1 MTTLPAFN
9 RSFLYPRNWI
19 TWLGIGVLYLLVL
32 LPYPLL
38 YALGTR
44 LGRIAMRF
52 MHYRKTIARRNL
64 QLCFPEMSEME
75 REILLQQNFES
86 VGMGLIETGIAWF
99 WPDWRIKP
107 WISVRGL
114 EHIADARAENKGI
127 LLIGMH
133 FLTLE
138 LGARIFGMYN
148 PGIGVYRP
156 NNKPLLDWLQTWGRM
171 RSNKSMLDRSN
182 IKGMIRALKNG
193 DIIWYAPDHDYGP
206 KSSVFAPL
214 FAVPQVATTIGTYI
228 LVKIAKPAVIPFM
241 PRRLPQ
247 GRGYELLILS
257 NERNMPLDS
266 EIAVASYINKIVEQA
281 ILLAPDQYMW
291 LHRRFKTRPPG
302 APSLY
307 H

>member
-1 MTTLPAFN
+1 MTTLPVFN
-9 RSFLYPRNWI
+9 RSLLHPCYWL
-19 TWLGIGVLYLLVL
+19 TWLGIGALYLLVL

-44 LGRIAMRF
+44 LGRLAMRF
-52 MHYRKTIARRNL
+52 MRHREAIARRNL
-64 QLCFPEMSEME
+64 QLCFPAMPEAE
-75 REILLQQNFES
+75 REALLRQNFES

-99 WPDWRIKP
+99 WPDWRIKR
-107 WISVRGL
+107 WISVSGL
-114 EHIADARAENKGI
+114 EHIVGARAANKGV

-148 PGIGVYRP
+148 PGIGVYRS
-156 NNKPLLDWLQTWGRM
+156 NDNPLLDWLQTWGRM
-171 RSNKSMLDRSN
+171 RSNKSMLDRSD
-182 IKGMIRALKNG
+182 IKGIIRALKNG

-214 FAVPQVATTIGTYI
+214 FAVPQAATTTGTY
-228 LVKIAKPAVIPFM
+228 LLAKKAKPAVIPFM

-247 GRGYELLILS
+247 GRGYELLILPD
-257 NERNMPLDS
+257 ERDMPLDS
-266 EIAVASYINKIVEQA
+266 DIAAVSYMNKVVEQA
-281 ILLAPDQYMW
+281 ILRAPDQYMW

-302 APSLY
+302 EPSLY
-307 H
+307 R

>member
-1 MTTLPAFN
+1 MTTLPVFN
-9 RSFLYPRNWI
+9 RSLLHPRFWL
-19 TWLGIGVLYLLVL
+19 TWLGIGTLYLLAL

-38 YALGTR
+38 YILGTR
-44 LGRIAMRF
+44 LGRFAIRF
-52 MHYRKTIARRNL
+52 MRHRETIARRNL
-64 QLCFPEMSEME
+64 QLCFPTMPEPE
-75 REILLQQNFES
+75 REALLRQNFES

-99 WPDWRIKP
+99 WPDWRIKR
-107 WISVRGL
+107 WVTVIGL
-114 EHIADARAENKGI
+114 EHIANARSENKGV

-156 NNKPLLDWLQTWGRM
+156 NDNPLLDWLQTWGRL
-171 RSNKSMLDRSN
+171 RCNKSMLDRSD

-214 FAVPQVATTIGTYI
+214 FAVPEAATTTGTY
-228 LVKIAKPAVIPFM
+228 LLAKMAKPAVIPFM
-241 PRRLPQ
+241 PRRLPH
-247 GRGYELLILS
+247 GCGYELLILPD
-257 NERNMPLDS
+257 ERNMPLDS
-266 EIAVASYINKIVEQA
+266 DIAAASYMNKVVEQA
-281 ILLAPDQYMW
+281 ILRAPDQYMW

-302 APSLY
+302 QPSLY
-307 H
+307 C

>member
-1 MTTLPAFN
+1 MTTLPVFN
-9 RSFLYPRNWI
+9 RSLLHPRFWL
-19 TWLGIGVLYLLVL
+19 TWLGIGAIYLLVL

-38 YALGTR
+38 YTLGTR
-44 LGRIAMRF
+44 LGRLAMRF
-52 MHYRKTIARRNL
+52 MRHREAIARRNL
-64 QLCFPEMSEME
+64 QLCFPAMQEPE
-75 REILLQQNFES
+75 REALLRQNFES

-99 WPDWRIKP
+99 WPDWRIKRRVTV
-107 WISVRGL
+107 SGL
-114 EHIADARAENKGI
+114 EHIANARTENKGV

-156 NNKPLLDWLQTWGRM
+156 NDNPLLDWLQTWGRL
-171 RSNKSMLDRSN
+171 RSNKSMLDRSD

-214 FAVPQVATTIGTYI
+214 FAVPEAATTAGTY
-228 LVKIAKPAVIPFM
+228 LLAKMAKPAVIPFM

-247 GRGYELLILS
+247 GRGYELLILPD
-257 NERNMPLDS
+257 ERDMPLDS
-266 EIAVASYINKIVEQA
+266 DIATASYMNKVVEQA
-281 ILLAPDQYMW
+281 ILRAPDQYMW

-302 APSLY
+302 EPSLY
-307 H
+307 R